1 MCSADASAGDAA
13 HIDLRVKR
21 YFPRVKDFERNEKGD
36 VIFHSLSGPEKLE
49 VREAPKYYYAREARR
64 QRTRVRVRACTATH
78 RAPHQLTSLP
88 RLRVPPP
95 HHLPCGAGEAT
106 AVP

>member
-21 YFPRVKDFERNEKGD
+21 YFPRVKDFERNDKGD

-49 VREAPKYYYAREARR
+49 VREARVGWGGAALGKRA
-64 QRTRVRVRACTATH
+64 TRARACTATY
-78 RAPHQLTSLP
+78 RAPHRLTSLP